1 MLTAEHAMV
10 REKLFESR
18 RYLQEARDA
27 IVNIIHIDVLTE
39 HDVELLVSMHK
50 NLIGMSTEILVDI
63 DNLDE
68 VRE

>member
-1 MLTAEHAMV
+1 MLTVEHV
-10 REKLFESR
+10 TSREKLFESK
-18 RYLQEARDA
+18 RYLQQARNA

-50 NLIGMSTEILVDI
+50 NLIGMSTEILLDI

-68 VRE
+68 VHE